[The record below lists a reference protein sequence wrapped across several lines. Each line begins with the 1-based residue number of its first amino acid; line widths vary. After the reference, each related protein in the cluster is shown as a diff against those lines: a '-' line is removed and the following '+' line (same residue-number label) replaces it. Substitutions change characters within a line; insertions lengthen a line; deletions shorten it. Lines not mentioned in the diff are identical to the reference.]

1 MIKLFY
7 ICLNFIGINMVD
19 PEFALLVKELQKGN
33 KNTFEMVF
41 KKYYSSLCVYVN
53 KYCRNESTAEEIVS
67 RFFFNFYEKRETLQI
82 STSLRSYLFRSVR
95 NTALNYLRD
104 NSKLVSDNVSDDLF
118 ELNITETVHETLL
131 GKELEE
137 VINKA
142 IDDLPEQC
150 KSVFVKSRFEGKK
163 YKEIAEELNISVN
176 TVETQMS
183 RALRKLRVELKEYM
197 QVLLFLIG

>member
-1 MIKLFY
+1 
-7 ICLNFIGINMVD
+7 MVD

-33 KNTFEMVF
+33 KNAFEMVF

-163 YKEIAEELNISVN
+163 YKEIAAELNISVN

-183 RALRKLRVELKEYM
+183 RALKKLRVELKEYM